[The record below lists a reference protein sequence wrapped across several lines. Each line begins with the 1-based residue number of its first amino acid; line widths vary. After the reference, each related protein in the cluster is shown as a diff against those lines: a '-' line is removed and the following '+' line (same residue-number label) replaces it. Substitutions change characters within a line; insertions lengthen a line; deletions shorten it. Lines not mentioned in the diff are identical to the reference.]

1 MNSTDPTNAQF
12 AAYRAMWDFFNAVLF
27 GGALSHVI
35 LNFSRSA
42 RSLGFFA
49 PERWKDAGNKTTHE
63 ISLNPAYLTRET
75 MKDSASTLVH
85 EMAHLHRHE
94 QGNPPRGG
102 YHDRQW
108 ADKMEELGLMPS
120 STAAPGGARV
130 GYKMSHYIVA
140 GGAFERAFEAMPA
153 GCQLPWMCGVDEDAI
168 EGKGKGKGKSK
179 GKEKEAKRKLKLK
192 YSCPGCELNVWGR
205 AGLHLRCDDCDEEL
219 VAAGADAGEV
229 ADERAATVGLAA

>member
-1 MNSTDPTNAQF
+1 
-12 AAYRAMWDFFNAVLF
+12 MWSYFNAVLF
-27 GGALSHVI
+27 GGALGHVI

-49 PERWKDAGNKTTHE
+49 PERWKDASNKTTHE

-75 MKDSASTLVH
+75 QKDSASTLVH
-85 EMAHLHRHE
+85 EMAHLWRHE

-108 ADKMEELGLMPS
+108 ADKMEKLGLMPS

-140 GGAFERAFEAMPA
+140 GGAFERAFETMPLE
-153 GCQLPWMCGVDEDAI
+153 CQLPWMCGVDEKAI
-168 EGKGKGKGKSK
+168 EGKGKKGKG
-179 GKEKEAKRKLKLK
+179 GNKEKEAKRKLKLK

-205 AGLHLRCDDCDEEL
+205 AGLRLRCVDCDEEL
-219 VAAGADAGEV
+219 VAASAP
-229 ADERAATVGLAA
+229 ADERAATVRLAA

>member
-12 AAYRAMWDFFNAVLF
+12 NAYRAMWDYFNAVLF
-27 GGALSHVI
+27 GGALGHVI

-75 MKDSASTLVH
+75 QKDSASTLVH
-85 EMAHLHRHE
+85 EMAHLWRHE
-94 QGNPPRGG
+94 QGTPPRGG

-130 GYKMSHYIVA
+130 GYKMSHYIVV
-140 GGAFERAFEAMPA
+140 GGAFERAFDAMPA
-153 GCQLPWMCGVDEDAI
+153 SCQLPWMCGIDEDAI
-168 EGKGKGKGKSK
+168 GGK
-179 GKEKEAKRKLKLK
+179 GKEKEAKRKIKLK

-205 AGLHLRCDDCDEEL
+205 AGLHLRCDDCDVEL
-219 VAAGADAGEV
+219 VAADSDTCAA
-229 ADERAATVGLAA
+229 ADERTATIGLAA